1 MTEKTATINNPTG
14 LHARPAS
21 QLVNFIKTFE
31 NKVLFI
37 FNDKCVDA
45 KSLLNILALGLKA
58 DTVLTVRVEGDNSD
72 DVCTKVCEYIEN
84 IKE

>member
-1 MTEKTATINNPTG
+1 MAEKKAIINNPTG

-21 QLVNFIKTFE
+21 QLVNFVKTFD

-37 FNDKCVDA
+37 FKNKEVDV
-45 KSLLNILALGLKA
+45 KSLLNILALGLKGG
-58 DTVLTVRVEGDNSD
+58 TEVTVRVLGDNAEVICD
-72 DVCTKVCEYIEN
+72 KVCSFIEN